1 MQSTGKPDGRQE
13 SPLISVKETAE
24 LLKVSRVMVYR
35 RYHAGQFPGRKI
47 GRKIDLYRP
56 FVDALYGAICSGR
69 PVNVEEFAATWAN
82 ACAVGTSEA
91 VA

>member
-1 MQSTGKPDGRQE
+1 MQSTGKLDGRE
-13 SPLISVKETAE
+13 EPPLISVKETAE

-35 RYHAGQFPGRKI
+35 RYNAGQFPGRKM

-69 PVNVEEFAATWAN
+69 PVNVEEFATTWAN
-82 ACAVGTSEA
+82 ARAAAGSQT

>member
-1 MQSTGKPDGRQE
+1 MEHNRALRGGQE
-13 SPLISVKETAE
+13 PPLISVKETAQ

-56 FVDALYGAICSGR
+56 FVDALYSAICSGR
-69 PVNVEEFAATWAN
+69 PVNVEEFAAAWA
-82 ACAVGTSEA
+82 AARPA
-91 VA
+91 DA

>member
-1 MQSTGKPDGRQE
+1 MQSPGQRE
-13 SPLISVKETAE
+13 SRRETPLISVKETAA
-24 LLKVSRVMVYR
+24 LLEISPVMVYR
-35 RYHAGQFPGRKI
+35 RFHAGQFPGRKI

-69 PVNVEEFAATWAN
+69 PVNVEEFALTWVN
-82 ACAVGTSEA
+82 ARAAGASEA

>member
-1 MQSTGKPDGRQE
+1 M
-13 SPLISVKETAE
+13 
-24 LLKVSRVMVYR
+24 
-35 RYHAGQFPGRKI
+35 

-69 PVNVEEFAATWAN
+69 PMNVEEFATTWAS
-82 ACAVGTSEA
+82 ARAAADPET